1 MPSRDELWRQKRLRE
16 QKQKDQVQAE
26 EKRLLAE
33 YLQTKTLEQAV
44 VAEEESRLLK
54 QWMNLREASSN
65 QESA

>member
-1 MPSRDELWRQKRLRE
+1 MPSREELWRQKRLRE

-33 YLQTKTLEQAV
+33 YLKTKILEQAL

-54 QWMNLREASSN
+54 QWMNLRKASSN

>member
-1 MPSRDELWRQKRLRE
+1 MPSREELWRQKRLRE
-16 QKQKDQVQAE
+16 QRQKDQVQAE

-33 YLQTKTLEQAV
+33 YLKTKTLEQAV

-54 QWMNLREASSN
+54 QWMNLRKASSN